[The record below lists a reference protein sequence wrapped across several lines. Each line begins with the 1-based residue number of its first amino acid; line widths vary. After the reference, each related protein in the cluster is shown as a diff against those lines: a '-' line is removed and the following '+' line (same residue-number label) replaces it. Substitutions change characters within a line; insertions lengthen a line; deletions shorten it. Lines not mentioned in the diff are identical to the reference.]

1 MNSANEKRFGG
12 EIMRCFPFRLAMLL
26 FSSVLAVTLFASPAL
41 AVGAEDDKGGDLAS
55 VALVNFEG
63 AYLDTSGY
71 FAIDGM
77 SRPEVYVRDR
87 NGGVL
92 IEGTDYTVEYDG
104 FDDRQ
109 GDTAIGTAIVRGKGK
124 YTGEVTKN
132 CTVYYRYDLEKAIS
146 ASSQPYGTRF
156 FGEMK
161 STIKMAV
168 PTQVSRLL

>member
-1 MNSANEKRFGG
+1 MNSANEKWFGG
-12 EIMRCFPFRLAMLL
+12 EIVRCFPFRLAMLL
-26 FSSVLAVTLFASPAL
+26 FSSVLAAAFFASPAL

-71 FAIDGM
+71 CYLAIDGM
-77 SRPEVYVRDR
+77 SRPEVHVRDR
-87 NGGVL
+87 NGDDL
-92 IEGTDYTVEYDG
+92 IKGTDYTVEYDG
-104 FDDRQ
+104 FDNRQ

-146 ASSQPYGTRF
+146 APSHPLGTRF
-156 FGEMK
+156 FWGG
-161 STIKMAV
+161 
-168 PTQVSRLL
+168 